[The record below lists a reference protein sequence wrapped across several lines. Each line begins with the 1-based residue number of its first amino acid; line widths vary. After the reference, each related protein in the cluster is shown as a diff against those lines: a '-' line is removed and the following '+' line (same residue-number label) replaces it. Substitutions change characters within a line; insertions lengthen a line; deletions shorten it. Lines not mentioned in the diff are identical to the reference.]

1 MAALKRARV
10 TVAGLG
16 GTGGVAALQLAL
28 SGIGRLHCV
37 DADARVELSNLNRQV
52 LYREDDIG
60 RRKAAAAVHR
70 LREHNSTITVTGE
83 QARIAGIDDAR
94 GLARGCDVLVLA
106 ADDPPELRR
115 WVNRACAAEGTP
127 WVDAGYHGPLPQAG
141 VFVPGRGACWECVAD
156 AADQYRTEVLG
167 AGPAGPAVRRIASA
181 QAAAAPTAGISG
193 SLAAHYATALITG
206 IPRIEASEVIY
217 VNLMDLAASY
227 TTRDPARPRCP
238 GCQPAPAVA
247 AG

>member
-1 MAALKRARV
+1 APAPTTYVAAP
-10 TVAGLG
+10 GLG
-16 GTGGVAALQLAL
+16 ARGV
-28 SGIGRLHCV
+28 G
-37 DADARVELSNLNRQV
+37 
-52 LYREDDIG
+52 
-60 RRKAAAAVHR
+60 AAAPA
-70 LREHNSTITVTGE
+70 
-83 QARIAGIDDAR
+83 APPAPDAPAPR
-94 GLARGCDVLVLA
+94 
-106 ADDPPELRR
+106 
-115 WVNRACAAEGTP
+115 
-127 WVDAGYHGPLPQAG
+127 
-141 VFVPGRGACWECVAD
+141 
-156 AADQYRTEVLG
+156 
-167 AGPAGPAVRRIASA
+167 PAGPAARRIASA